1 MSEIN
6 RRTILQL
13 AASGMILPAIQQLA
27 AAVEND
33 PYQDAKLVEGPPAE
47 IQAGSFTI
55 AVLPDTQ
62 NYSQKFPEIFLAQTR
77 WIVEQKASRNIAAV
91 LHLGDITNT
100 SSRIEWERARSAMQQ
115 LDGQVPYFMVPG
127 NHDYSAG
134 GSATDRKT
142 LFSEYFPLSSF
153 QELPTF
159 GGIYDKEPGRMENS
173 YHHFET
179 AGRKF
184 LVLCLEFGPRKDVVR
199 WANEVAKAHPAHEV
213 ILITHAYMYYDDTR
227 YDWKN
232 LGTKQNWNP
241 HAYAVAKNTGDDVTD
256 GAELWEQL
264 VSQHENFILTL
275 NGHVL
280 NDGLGRLSSQTPAGR
295 DVHQML
301 VNYQVR
307 PHGGDGWLRLLEFQT
322 GGTITVTDYSPVL
335 NKCNHS
341 AQSHFELKGSPL
353 SKQG

>member
-1 MSEIN
+1 MPVEAPLIA
-6 RRTILQL
+6 RR
-13 AASGMILPAIQQLA
+13 
-27 AAVEND
+27 
-33 PYQDAKLVEGPPAE
+33 
-47 IQAGSFTI
+47 F
-55 AVLPDTQ
+55 
-62 NYSQKFPEIFLAQTR
+62 
-77 WIVEQKASRNIAAV
+77 
-91 LHLGDITNT
+91 
-100 SSRIEWERARSAMQQ
+100 
-115 LDGQVPYFMVPG
+115 
-127 NHDYSAG
+127 
-134 GSATDRKT
+134 
-142 LFSEYFPLSSF
+142 FSEYFPLASF
-153 QELPTF
+153 QNLPTF
-159 GGIYDKEPGRMENS
+159 GGIYDKEPERMENS
-173 YHHFET
+173 YHHFE
-179 AGRKF
+179 AGGRKI

-199 WANEVAKAHPAHEV
+199 WANEVTKAHPAHEV

-280 NDGLGRLSSQTPAGR
+280 NDGLGRLTSQTPAGR

-322 GGTITVTDYSPVL
+322 DGTIAVTDYSPVL
-335 NKCNHS
+335 NKSNHS
-341 AQSHFELKGSPL
+341 TQSHFQVKGSPV
-353 SKQG
+353 SKQN